1 MIKLAERNMKKL
13 LVIIALSL
21 NLYSIA
27 YSQSK
32 EQKAIAAVLENQRS
46 AWNQGDLLGYM
57 QGYWHSDSLVFIGKR
72 GPQYGWQKTYDNYV
86 KSYPDKLAMGELHF
100 TILKIEVIDKKN
112 AFVLGTW
119 LLNREKD
126 EPQGYFTLRLRKI
139 NKEWKVVYDHSS

>member
-1 MIKLAERNMKKL
+1 MIKLAERNMKKIL
-13 LVIIALSL
+13 LLITLALSL
-21 NLYSIA
+21 CNSA
-27 YSQSK
+27 FSQSK
-32 EQKAIAAVLENQRS
+32 EHRAIAAVLENQRL
-46 AWNQGDLLGYM
+46 AWNKADLLGYM

-100 TILKIEVIDKKN
+100 NILKIEVIDKKN
-112 AFVLGTW
+112 AFVMGKW
-119 LLNREKD
+119 LLKREKD